1 MITQPELPIRTETPL
16 FLVKPGHPNIDWFI
30 RMLEAAD
37 TTGDWLTAAD
47 ICRLADKPVTDQNKR
62 WVRALA
68 DASEGR
74 VAGGQRGYKL
84 IGRMTRDE
92 YDHWRNW
99 MTHQADEMRRRV
111 IEADKVWYKKKP

>member
-1 MITQPELPIRTETPL
+1 MTTQLDLPVRTETPL
-16 FLVKPGHPNIDWFI
+16 FLVKPGHANI
-30 RMLEAAD
+30 A
-37 TTGDWLTAAD
+37 WLVTRLTDAGWVTAAD
-47 ICRLADKPVTDQNKR
+47 ICRLADKPVSDQNKR

-84 IGRMTRDE
+84 IEQMTREE
-92 YDHWRNW
+92 YAHWRNW

-111 IEADKVWYKKKP
+111 IEADKIWFGRKEV